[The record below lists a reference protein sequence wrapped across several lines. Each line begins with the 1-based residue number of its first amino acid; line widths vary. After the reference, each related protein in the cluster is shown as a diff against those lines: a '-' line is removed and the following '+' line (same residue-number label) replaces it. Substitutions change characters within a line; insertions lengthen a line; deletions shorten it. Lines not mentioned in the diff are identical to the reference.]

1 MFRLKLLGGA
11 AIEGPAG
18 PLTGRVAQRRRIA
31 LLALIAASRKRPV
44 SRDKLMALLW
54 PEASPERAR
63 HLLSDSIYLVR
74 KELGESAIVATAGDV
89 RLDDE
94 VVSSD
99 VGDFEQALLEGRLE
113 EAASAYGG
121 PFLDGFH
128 VDDAP
133 EFDHWLDVERDR
145 LTRSYGQLLETLAQ
159 ERESAADFAGAA
171 EWWRRLAAH
180 DPTSGRVALRVM
192 RALEAAGDRAGA
204 LQHARAHTL
213 LLREQFDLDVDAEV
227 SELAERLR
235 TAEVTR
241 RSSAPPDLSLGPAPV
256 SPPAGVSSSRRA
268 RPLVFLSLIGAAV
281 VLMGWLLI
289 PRAAPDVILVA
300 DVARDTILG
309 DFVAERLR
317 QVLAGSPRL
326 SVMGRSAIDA
336 ALQRMGR
343 DATLRLAPD
352 VAREVAMREGLK
364 AFVRVDIL
372 TSGEA
377 RYLSASLV
385 SAETGELLD
394 SDGVIAKSANDVVA
408 ATDRLTQ
415 ELGGRFADRIA
426 SLERRER
433 LYPVTTDSIRA
444 LLKHMEG
451 FLAYR
456 LRGDALRAAELAE
469 EAIAI
474 DPSFAQA
481 HLGLHRYLGAQ
492 GATDR
497 RTYQPLL
504 EAYRL
509 RERLS
514 PYERNLVEAEYYLTV
529 EDDPV
534 RAVDRYRDHV
544 REAKKFGR
552 NQVIVSYLG
561 LASVHIQLGDLDEA
575 ERVLQES
582 RTWFPGPFNQAMLVR
597 VLYSL
602 GKDAQTEAV
611 LAEAE
616 ERFPDNA
623 WPKTARAHLAAAAGD
638 YARAHALALRIDAP
652 SEVPFALRTAAL
664 FDAVQGRFTEA
675 ASHLRELEAQ
685 LLERQLIGPAFE
697 AGVAAARL
705 RMISGDT
712 AGAMSDADELV
723 ATHSLDSLGSWGQP
737 ALLMARFFGQA
748 NRPQRAAEF
757 LAAYER
763 ALPPALAR
771 TNQWM
776 LRQARAAVA
785 LAAHDPQRAVAELRP
800 RHLSAR
806 GPQWFEDPLIA
817 VDSRAELARAWEE
830 AGQPDSAIAVYE
842 RFIGARALFRAEL
855 DAFELARA
863 YDRLAV
869 LNERRND
876 FARAADYHRRLFELW
891 RQGDAP
897 LRRRADEALRRAMS
911 LEARIAGVSGTR
923 PDAR

>member
-11 AIEGPAG
+11 VIEGPGG
-18 PLTGRVAQRRRIA
+18 PLAGRVAQRRRIA
-31 LLALIAASRKRPV
+31 LLACIAASRGRPV

-54 PEASPERAR
+54 PDASPERAR

-74 KELGESAIVATAGDV
+74 KELGESAVVTTAADA

-99 VGDFEQALLEGRLE
+99 VGDFDQALLEGRLE
-113 EAASAYGG
+113 AAASVYGG

-128 VDDAP
+128 IDDAP
-133 EFDHWLDVERDR
+133 EFEHWLDAERDR
-145 LTRSYGQLLETLAQ
+145 LARSYAQVLETLAQ
-159 ERESAADFAGAA
+159 ERESAGDFAGAA
-171 EWWRRLAAH
+171 AWWRRLAAH

-204 LQHARAHTL
+204 LQHARTHTV
-213 LLREQFDLDVDAEV
+213 LLREQFGLDVDTEV

-235 TAEVTR
+235 SAEVPR
-241 RSSAPPDLSLGPAPV
+241 RPAGPPETPLGGAPV
-256 SPPAGVSSSRRA
+256 PPVQEPTGSRRA
-268 RPLVFLSLIGAAV
+268 RPLVFLSVTAAAV
-281 VLMGWLLI
+281 VFVGWLLA

-300 DVARDTILG
+300 DTARDTALG

-317 QVLAGSPRL
+317 QVLARSSRL
-326 SVMGRSAIDA
+326 SVMGRPTIEET
-336 ALQRMGR
+336 LLRMGR
-343 DATLRLAPD
+343 DPKSRLEPD
-352 VAREVAMREGLK
+352 VARELAVREGLK
-364 AFVRVDIL
+364 AFVRVDVL

-385 SAETGELLD
+385 SAENGQLLD
-394 SDGVIAKSANDVVA
+394 SDGVIARNANEVVA
-408 ATDRLTQ
+408 ATDRLTR
-415 ELGGRFADRIA
+415 ELGGRFAERIA
-426 SLERRER
+426 SMEGRER

-456 LRGDALRAAELAE
+456 LRGDVLRATELAE

-481 HLGLHRYLGAQ
+481 YLNLHLYRGAQ
-492 GATDR
+492 GAKDR
-497 RTYQPLL
+497 RTYEPLL

-514 PYERNLVEAEYYLTV
+514 PYERNLVEAEYYLKV

-534 RAVDRYRDHV
+534 RAADRYRDHV

-552 NQVIVSYLG
+552 NQVIVSYIG
-561 LASVHIQLGDLDEA
+561 LASVHLQLGDLDEA

-602 GKDAQTEAV
+602 GKDAEAEAV

-616 ERFPDNA
+616 EHFPDNA

-675 ASHLRELEAQ
+675 VSHLRELEAQ
-685 LLERQLIGPAFE
+685 LLERQLIGAAFE
-697 AGVAAARL
+697 AGAAAARL

-712 AGAMSDADELV
+712 AGAMSDVEELI
-723 ATHSLDSLGSWGQP
+723 AAHSLDSLGSWGQP

-748 NRPQRAAEF
+748 NQPQRAAEF

-763 ALPPALAR
+763 ALPPALAK

-776 LRQARAAVA
+776 VRQARAAIA
-785 LAAHDPQRAVAELRP
+785 LAKDDPQRALAELRP
-800 RHLSAR
+800 RHLTAR
-806 GPQWFEDPLIA
+806 GQPWFEDPLIA
-817 VDSRAELARAWEE
+817 VDSRPELARAWEV

-842 RFIGARALFRAEL
+842 RYVGARALFRTEI

-863 YDRLAV
+863 YARLVV
-869 LNERRND
+869 LHERQND
-876 FARAADYHRRLFELW
+876 VARAAEYRRRLSSLRREA
-891 RQGDAP
+891 DAP
-897 LRRRADEALRRAMS
+897 AQAPLQSGHNLLTAGACRARPRARS
-911 LEARIAGVSGTR
+911 RSS
-923 PDAR
+923 

>member
-11 AIEGPAG
+11 VIEGPAG

-31 LLALIAASRKRPV
+31 LLASIAASRGRPV

-54 PEASPERAR
+54 PDATSERAR

-74 KELGESAIVATAGDV
+74 KELGESAVVATAGDV

-94 VVSSD
+94 AVSSD

-113 EAASAYGG
+113 EAASAYAG

-128 VDDAP
+128 IDDAP
-133 EFDHWLDVERDR
+133 EFEHWLDAERDR
-145 LTRSYGQLLETLAQ
+145 LARSYAQLLETLAQ
-159 ERESAADFAGAA
+159 ERESAGDFAGAA
-171 EWWRRLAAH
+171 KWWRRLAAH

-204 LQHARAHTL
+204 LQHARTHSL
-213 LLREQFDLDVDAEV
+213 LLREQFGLDVDAEV
-227 SELAERLR
+227 SELADRLR
-235 TAEVTR
+235 SAEVPR
-241 RSSAPPDLSLGPAPV
+241 RSPAPPPEVSLGSAHV
-256 SPPAGVSSSRRA
+256 SPPAGMSSSRRA
-268 RPLVFLSLIGAAV
+268 RPLVLLSLTGAAV
-281 VLMGWLLI
+281 ILMGWLLI

-300 DVARDTILG
+300 DAARDTTLG
-309 DFVAERLR
+309 EFVAERLR
-317 QVLAGSPRL
+317 QVLVRSPRL
-326 SVMGRSAIDA
+326 SIMGRPAIEE

-343 DATLRLAPD
+343 DVKTRLLPD

-364 AFVRVDIL
+364 AFVRVDVL

-385 SAETGELLD
+385 SAENGELLD

-415 ELGGRFADRIA
+415 ELVGRFADRIA
-426 SLERRER
+426 SMEGRKR

-456 LRGDALRAAELAE
+456 LRGDVLRATELAE

-481 HLGLHRYLGAQ
+481 HLNLHFYLGAQ
-492 GATDR
+492 GAKDR
-497 RTYQPLL
+497 RTYEPLL

-514 PYERNLVEAEYYLTV
+514 PYERNLVEAEYYLKV

-561 LASVHIQLGDLDEA
+561 LASVHLQLGDLEEA

-602 GKDAQTEAV
+602 GKDTEAEAV

-616 ERFPDNA
+616 EHFPDNA
-623 WPKTARAHLAAAAGD
+623 WPRTARAHLAAAAGD
-638 YARAHALALRIDAP
+638 YARAHALALRLDAP

-664 FDAVQGRFTEA
+664 FDAMQGRFTEA
-675 ASHLRELEAQ
+675 VSHLRELEAQ
-685 LLERQLIGPAFE
+685 LLERQLIGAAFE
-697 AGVAAARL
+697 AGAAAARL

-712 AGAMSDADELV
+712 AGAMSDVEELI
-723 ATHSLDSLGSWGQP
+723 AAHSLDSLGAWGQP

-748 NRPQRAAEF
+748 NQPQRAAEF

-763 ALPPALAR
+763 ALPPALAK

-776 LRQARAAVA
+776 LRQSRAAIA
-785 LAAHDPQRAVAELRP
+785 LAKHDSQRALAELRP
-800 RHLSAR
+800 RHLIVR
-806 GPQWFEDPLIA
+806 GYQWFEDPLIA

-869 LNERRND
+869 LNEGRNN
-876 FARAADYHRRLFELW
+876 FARAADYHRRLSELW
-891 RQGDAP
+891 RRADAP
-897 LRRRADEALRRAMS
+897 LRQRADGALRRAMS
-911 LEARIAGVSGTR
+911 LEVRIAGVSGT
-923 PDAR
+923 

>member
-11 AIEGPAG
+11 VIEGPAG

-31 LLALIAASRKRPV
+31 LLASIAASRGRPV

-54 PEASPERAR
+54 PDATSERAR

-74 KELGESAIVATAGDV
+74 KELGESAVVATAGDV

-113 EAASAYGG
+113 EAASVYGG

-128 VDDAP
+128 IDDAP
-133 EFDHWLDVERDR
+133 EFEHWLDAERDR
-145 LTRSYGQLLETLAQ
+145 LARSYAQLLETLAQ
-159 ERESAADFAGAA
+159 ERESAGDFAGAA
-171 EWWRRLAAH
+171 TWWRRLAAH

-204 LQHARAHTL
+204 LQHARTHSL
-213 LLREQFDLDVDAEV
+213 LLREQFGLDADAEV
-227 SELAERLR
+227 SELAEKLR
-235 TAEVTR
+235 SAEVPR
-241 RSSAPPDLSLGPAPV
+241 RPPTPPPEGSLGSAHV
-256 SPPAGVSSSRRA
+256 SPPAGVSSSRRT
-268 RPLVFLSLIGAAV
+268 RPLVLLSLTGAAV
-281 VLMGWLLI
+281 ILMGWLLI

-300 DVARDTILG
+300 DAARDTALG

-336 ALQRMGR
+336 TLQRMGR
-343 DATLRLAPD
+343 DAKLRLAPD
-352 VAREVAMREGLK
+352 VAREVALREGLK

-372 TSGEA
+372 TSGDA

-426 SLERRER
+426 SVEGRER

-456 LRGDALRAAELAE
+456 LRGDVLRATELAE
-469 EAIAI
+469 DAIAI

-481 HLGLHRYLGAQ
+481 HLNLHLYLDAQ
-492 GATDR
+492 GAKDR
-497 RTYQPLL
+497 RTYEPLL

-514 PYERNLVEAEYYLTV
+514 PYERNLVEAEYYLKV

-561 LASVHIQLGDLDEA
+561 LASVHLQLGDLDEA
-575 ERVLQES
+575 ERILQES

-597 VLYSL
+597 ALYSS
-602 GKDAQTEAV
+602 GKDTEAEAV

-616 ERFPDNA
+616 ERFPDNG

-675 ASHLRELEAQ
+675 VSHLRELEAR
-685 LLERQLIGPAFE
+685 LRERQLIGAAFV
-697 AGVAAARL
+697 AGAAAARL

-712 AGAMSDADELV
+712 AGAMSDVEALI
-723 ATHSLDSLGSWGQP
+723 AANSLDSLASWGQP

-748 NRPQRAAEF
+748 NQPQRAAEF

-763 ALPPALAR
+763 ALPPALAK

-776 LRQARAAVA
+776 LRQARAAIA
-785 LAAHDPQRAVAELRP
+785 LAKHDPQRALAELRP
-800 RHLSAR
+800 RHLIAR
-806 GPQWFEDPLIA
+806 GHQWFEDPLIA

-842 RFIGARALFRAEL
+842 RFVGARALFRAEL

-863 YDRLAV
+863 YDRLAL
-869 LNERRND
+869 LNERRNNLR
-876 FARAADYHRRLFELW
+876 RAADYHRRLSELW
-891 RQGDAP
+891 RRADAP
-897 LRRRADEALRRAMS
+897 LRQRADGALRRAMS
-911 LEARIAGVSGTR
+911 LEARAGGVSGT
-923 PDAR
+923 